1 MQLLDSNIL
10 IYSAQEEFANL
21 RMLFREETIRV
32 SAISKV
38 EVLGFRGLT
47 AIDKLYFEA
56 LFRQLTAFPI
66 DNAILDKATE
76 LRQQHRL
83 SLGDAIIAATALL
96 YNCTLYTRNIGDF
109 SKIKGLLVVNPM

>member
-96 YNCTLYTRNIGDF
+96 HTVLYILEILAIFLKLKDC
-109 SKIKGLLVVNPM
+109 